1 MKNAVIIVSL
11 LIASAPVFAF
21 PTVGDQATL
30 NIVSS
35 SGGVI
40 GTDSYTVTAIDPIKD
55 QLQYTETLNE
65 SGVPQT
71 ITNGFASISET
82 AASMQLGLSL
92 NGCMDIAQATNGT
105 LAAIE
110 AIQVLGHTMNS
121 CHINYTIADPDGTT
135 DTVSAWLGDVPFGII
150 KEQVQTST
158 YSFGLEVASFTQ
170 N

>member
-21 PTVGDQATL
+21 PTVGDQTTL

-35 SGGVI
+35 TGEVV
-40 GTDSYTVTAIDPIKD
+40 GTDSFAVTAVDPTTD
-55 QLQYTETLNE
+55 QLQYTETRNE
-65 SGVPQT
+65 GGIPQT
-71 ITNGFASISET
+71 TTNASASISQT
-82 AASMQLGLSL
+82 AASMQSGLSL
-92 NGCMDIAQATNGT
+92 KGCINIAQATNGT
-105 LAAIE
+105 VAAIE
-110 AIQVLGHTMNS
+110 TIQVLGHTMNS

-158 YSFGLEVASFTQ
+158 DSFSFEMASFTQ